1 MELKKIIETK
11 FLLLSVFFFHF
22 CVFHR
27 DTLDKNSQAD
37 GRNKIVIYSLSLYL
51 SLSLSLTLSLS
62 LSLPRYRSLSHSPFL
77 PLSHSHCL
85 CLRCTMKL
93 KLICHPGRV
102 RQILF
107 SRTGFDAAG
116 YSAAVI
122 TGCDGSASS
131 FQVVKYYNCCRIRGH
146 HITTG
151 CSV

>member
-1 MELKKIIETK
+1 M
-11 FLLLSVFFFHF
+11 LLSVFIFHF

-51 SLSLSLTLSLS
+51 SLSLSSSLSLS
-62 LSLPRYRSLSHSPFL
+62 LSRYVSLFLVIALSLSHSPFL

-93 KLICHPGRV
+93 KLICHPGHV
-102 RQILF
+102 QQILF
-107 SRTGFDAAG
+107 SCTGFDVAC

-122 TGCDGSASS
+122 TGCDGFPMPAHGGGTNGITE
-131 FQVVKYYNCCRIRGH
+131 VAKNTNCNL
-146 HITTG
+146 
-151 CSV
+151 